1 MSGAGV
7 ARVGDVFGGGGLS
20 DRRLELVL
28 VLELVQSVE
37 LVLLPFDGAKEMS
50 TVSVSAG
57 VGREVSVGAGVG
69 RRAGVKA
76 EFVLEVGVDLEVVL
90 ALE

>member
-1 MSGAGV
+1 VSELELVLPMSGAGV

-37 LVLLPFDGAKEMS
+37 LVLLPEL
-50 TVSVSAG
+50 VQL
-57 VGREVSVGAGVG
+57 
-69 RRAGVKA
+69 
-76 EFVLEVGVDLEVVL
+76 VLVL
-90 ALE
+90 G